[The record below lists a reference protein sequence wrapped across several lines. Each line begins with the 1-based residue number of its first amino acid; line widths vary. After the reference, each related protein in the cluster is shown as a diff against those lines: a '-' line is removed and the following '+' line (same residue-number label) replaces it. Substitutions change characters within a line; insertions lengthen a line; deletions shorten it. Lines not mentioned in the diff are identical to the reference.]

1 MSYIQIGNKIITVSI
16 ETILQQ
22 LRKESNNRF
31 FKDIIY
37 KGNQLCITCPSHKE
51 GNESHPSC
59 FIVDDNTSD
68 MNGVWHCFTCGA
80 SGTLLDLVAYCFN
93 NDIVT
98 ASEWLS
104 ERFAD
109 TYVVTETVLPEISL
123 KKEHKKY
130 LDESIL
136 DEYSYFHPYMFQ
148 RGLTE
153 EIIRKFRVGCTPDGK
168 YLTFPCWDEHNNLI
182 GIFKRSTQ
190 GKHFI
195 IPKDIDKP
203 IYLLNFIIKEHITT
217 VYVCESQINALYLW
231 TFGYPAI
238 ALFGTG
244 TKEQYKILK
253 RSGIRHFI
261 LCFDGDVAGDTG
273 AKRFIN
279 NMSSDILVSV
289 INVPRNKDVN
299 DLTKEELVDL
309 FEKVI

>member
-1 MSYIQIGNKIITVSI
+1 MSYIQLGNKVITASVES
-16 ETILQQ
+16 ILQQ
-22 LRKESNNRF
+22 LRKESNNRY
-31 FKDIIY
+31 FKDIVS

-68 MNGVWHCFTCGA
+68 MNGIWHCFTCGA
-80 SGTLLDLVAYCFN
+80 SGTLLELVAYCFN

-104 ERFAD
+104 ERFAN
-109 TYVVTETVLPEISL
+109 TYVVTETILPEIIL
-123 KKEHKKY
+123 EKENKKY

-153 EIIRKFRVGCTPDGK
+153 DVIRKFKVGCTPDGK
-168 YLTFPCWDEHNNLI
+168 YITFPCWDEHNHLI

-217 VYVCESQINALYLW
+217 VYVAESQFNAITLW
-231 TFGYPAI
+231 KWGYPAI

-261 LCFDGDVAGDTG
+261 LCFDGDIAGDTG
-273 AKRFIN
+273 VKRFIN
-279 NMSSDILVSV
+279 NMPSDIMISV
-289 INVPRNKDVN
+289 KHLPRNKDVN
-299 DLTKEELVDL
+299 NLTKEEFDNLT
-309 FEKVI
+309 IS

>member
-123 KKEHKKY
+123 EKEHKKY

-261 LCFDGDVAGDTG
+261 LCFDGDVAGDAG